1 MNFCKAPL
9 VGLLFLLLPWA
20 QADEAPG
27 RSGVSPD
34 VSAGRSVASRVAEI
48 GAGGG
53 MRSGDSPDTFGAGGL
68 GDLRDGRNRDVDGT
82 ESGDAGRLILSGQ
95 VLSRISHERGLT
107 RTSHLVTL
115 SGEKSGVTEGDRIS
129 LENSSVE
136 DDSVEQNSG
145 ATHGGHPESAA
156 PGARDA
162 RDFGVENQCQSRM
175 RGGGWRRQGRGP
187 VAVGPCGRVP
197 SRGEFPGSGPRGSA
211 GLRRNPEPPG
221 NEGRTHLLIA
231 TAGAVKL
238 PAVGLR
244 VAADSARSLTPRVL
258 LCSSS

>member
-9 VGLLFLLLPWA
+9 VGLLFLLVPWA

-27 RSGVSPD
+27 RSGVADRDFPDD

-53 MRSGDSPDTFGAGGL
+53 MRSGDSQGTFGAGGFGAGGFGAGGL
-68 GDLRDGRNRDVDGT
+68 GDLLDGRNSDVDGT
-82 ESGDAGRLILSGQ
+82 VSGDAGRLILSGQ

-107 RTSHLVTL
+107 RTAHLVTV

-162 RDFGVENQCQSRM
+162 RDFGVENQCQSGM
-175 RGGGWRRQGRGP
+175 RGGGSRRQGRGP
-187 VAVGPCGRVP
+187 VAVGPCGFRRAASFLGAGP
-197 SRGEFPGSGPRGSA
+197 EGAPGSVGTRSPRGIRA
-211 GLRRNPEPPG
+211 E
-221 NEGRTHLLIA
+221 
-231 TAGAVKL
+231 
-238 PAVGLR
+238 
-244 VAADSARSLTPRVL
+244 LT
-258 LCSSS
+258 C